1 MGYYVFH
8 SSHIPTICPKCLE
21 MWDKWCI
28 FAVEFEIM
36 TMMKRRLKEPINIR
50 IIHESVYAGIFV
62 FLLLWL
68 TMPFNVE
75 TIHEG
80 RPLFFLAQSVITTAV
95 SMIIGLFTAHILR
108 MPMDPKL
115 PLNTVHR
122 NSIVNYLINIP
133 ILALALTLFG
143 GFFFYNNPIEPWWHG
158 GQFHFDYFFDYI
170 YYISATCIFLYIGTY
185 VRNRNWHLRHQLE
198 EVRTINAL
206 LEERQKAIAEQT
218 EKEDET
224 SDNTPCEEVRQ
235 CHLVGATGNST
246 LILPPSNII
255 YVESMSNYANIC
267 YMESDEVRQKMMRIT
282 LKQIM
287 ESIGGEPF
295 MVQCHRAFIVNLNF
309 VVSMSNRNSAYQ
321 LQIFGTDKPIPV
333 SRNNT
338 SVVKEKLL
346 LNTETQRHK
355 E

>member
-1 MGYYVFH
+1 MGHNVFH

-28 FAVEFEIM
+28 FAVELLIM
-36 TMMKRRLKEPINIR
+36 MIMKRLIKEPINIR

-80 RPLFFLAQSVITTAV
+80 RPLFFLAQSVITTVV
-95 SMIIGLFTAHILR
+95 SVINGLFTAHVLH

-122 NSIVNYLINIP
+122 NSILHYLINIP
-133 ILALALTLFG
+133 ILAFVLTVFG
-143 GFFFYNNPIEPWWHG
+143 GFFFCENPIEPWWSG
-158 GQFHFDYFFDYI
+158 GKIHLEYFYQYI
-170 YYISATCIFLYIGTY
+170 YYVSSTCIFLYIGTY
-185 VRNRNWHLRHQLE
+185 VRNRNWHLPYRLD

-218 EKEDET
+218 GKEDET
-224 SDNTPCEEVRQ
+224 IEDTPHEKVHMCN
-235 CHLVGATGNST
+235 LVGTTGNST
-246 LILPPSNII
+246 LSLPPANII
-255 YVESMSNYANIC
+255 YVESMSNYADIY
-267 YMESDEVRQKMMRIT
+267 YMEADEVRHKMMRIT

-338 SVVKEKLL
+338 AEVKEKLSAL
-346 LNTETQRHK
+346 
-355 E
+355 

>member
-1 MGYYVFH
+1 
-8 SSHIPTICPKCLE
+8 
-21 MWDKWCI
+21 
-28 FAVEFEIM
+28 
-36 TMMKRRLKEPINIR
+36 MMKKLLKEPKNLR
-50 IIHESVYAGIFV
+50 IVRESVYAGVFV
-62 FLLLWL
+62 ILLLWL

-80 RPLFFLAQSVITTAV
+80 RPLFFLAQGIITIIV
-95 SMIIGLFTAHILR
+95 SIGTGAFCAYVLH

-122 NSIVNYLINIP
+122 NSVVQYLINIP
-133 ILALALTLFG
+133 VLAFVLTVFG
-143 GFFFYNNPIEPWWHG
+143 GFFFCEDPLEPWWHG
-158 GQFHFDYFFDYI
+158 GELHLTYYSEYI
-170 YYISATCIFLYIGTY
+170 YYVSATCIFLYIGTY
-185 VRNRNWHLRHQLE
+185 VRNRNWHLRYRLD

-206 LEERQKAIAEQT
+206 LEERQKNIAEQN
-218 EKEDET
+218 EKDIEKTDDNPHEDI
-224 SDNTPCEEVRQ
+224 RL

-246 LILPPSNII
+246 LSLPPNNII
-255 YVESMSNYANIC
+255 YVESMANYADVYYLEN
-267 YMESDEVRQKMMRIT
+267 EEVRHKMMRIT

-338 SVVKEKLL
+338 AEVKEKLSAL
-346 LNTETQRHK
+346 
-355 E
+355 

>member
-1 MGYYVFH
+1 M
-8 SSHIPTICPKCLE
+8 
-21 MWDKWCI
+21 
-28 FAVEFEIM
+28 
-36 TMMKRRLKEPINIR
+36 
-50 IIHESVYAGIFV
+50 
-62 FLLLWL
+62 
-68 TMPFNVE
+68 
-75 TIHEG
+75 
-80 RPLFFLAQSVITTAV
+80 
-95 SMIIGLFTAHILR
+95 
-108 MPMDPKL
+108 
-115 PLNTVHR
+115 
-122 NSIVNYLINIP
+122 
-133 ILALALTLFG
+133 
-143 GFFFYNNPIEPWWHG
+143 
-158 GQFHFDYFFDYI
+158 
-170 YYISATCIFLYIGTY
+170 YIGTY

-206 LEERQKAIAEQT
+206 LEERQKAIAERT

-224 SDNTPCEEVRQ
+224 IDNTPREEVRQ

-267 YMESDEVRQKMMRIT
+267 YMESDEVRHKMMRIT

-287 ESIGGEPF
+287 ESIGSEPF